1 MTTGRPPAWLDELP
15 VQAGPPW
22 LSMGTRP
29 LDLDRWLIL
38 DANFDDELALKNR
51 LLAEQHDEVVATLPG
66 SEPGS
71 QETLDLIRAWLETR
85 GHAPR
90 TPPEGL
96 HPMDAAGRLV
106 QEDLCLVEE
115 RDGSWV
121 MTAGSVCFP
130 SHWRVQEKLGQSVAT
145 IHGPVHHYNEELRTR
160 VDNFFARL
168 RLDRPVWRRNSSI
181 HSHDE
186 LFRPEPHESPE
197 SFDGLGPTDVWL
209 RSEYETL
216 RRLPQTDT
224 ILFTIKT
231 QQCAIDRLRER
242 PDVAHGLGA
251 KLTAL
256 EPELERRGD
265 RVPFPG
271 WLPGWLAAC

>member
-1 MTTGRPPAWLDELP
+1 MTTEVAPAWLDELP
-15 VQAGPPW
+15 LQPGPPW

-38 DANFDDELALKNR
+38 DGRFDDELALKNR
-51 LLAEQHDEVVATLPG
+51 LLTERHHDVIATLPG

-71 QETLDLIRAWLETR
+71 QETLDLVRVWLAVR
-85 GHAPR
+85 GHAPASL
-90 TPPEGL
+90 PDGL
-96 HPMDAAGRLV
+96 HPIDAAGRLV

-130 SHWRVQEKLGQSVAT
+130 SHWRVHEKLGHSVAT
-145 IHGPVHHYNEELRTR
+145 IHGPVHHYDEELRSR
-160 VDNFFARL
+160 VDNFFTRL
-168 RLDRPVWRRNSSI
+168 RVDRPVWRRNSSI

-197 SFDGLGPTDVWL
+197 SFDGLGPSEIWL

-216 RRLPQTDT
+216 RRLPQSDT

-231 QQCAIDRLRER
+231 QQCQIDRLRQR
-242 PDVAHGLGA
+242 AGGGQRA
-251 KLTAL
+251 GRKTGSA
-256 EPELERRGD
+256 R
-265 RVPFPG
+265 
-271 WLPGWLAAC
+271 A

>member
-1 MTTGRPPAWLDELP
+1 M
-15 VQAGPPW
+15 V
-22 LSMGTRP
+22 
-29 LDLDRWLIL
+29 
-38 DANFDDELALKNR
+38 
-51 LLAEQHDEVVATLPG
+51 
-66 SEPGS
+66 
-71 QETLDLIRAWLETR
+71 
-85 GHAPR
+85 
-90 TPPEGL
+90 L
-96 HPMDAAGRLV
+96 HPIDAAGRLV

-130 SHWRVQEKLGQSVAT
+130 SHWRVQEKLGHSVAT
-145 IHGPVHHYNEELRTR
+145 IHGPVHHYDEELRTR
-160 VDNFFARL
+160 VDNFFSRL
-168 RLDRPVWRRNSSI
+168 RVDRPVWRRNSSI

-197 SFDGLGPTDVWL
+197 SFDGLGPTDIWL

-216 RRLPQTDT
+216 RRLPRTDT

-231 QQCAIDRLRER
+231 QQCEIDRLRAR

-251 KLTAL
+251 KLAAL

-265 RVPFPG
+265 RVPFPK

>member
-1 MTTGRPPAWLDELP
+1 
-15 VQAGPPW
+15 
-22 LSMGTRP
+22 MGTRP

-38 DANFDDELALKNR
+38 DANFDHELALKTR
-51 LLAEQHDEVVATLPG
+51 LLTERHDDVVVTLPG
-66 SEPGS
+66 SEAGS
-71 QETLDLIRAWLETR
+71 QETLDLIGAWLEAR
-85 GHAPR
+85 GH
-90 TPPEGL
+90 TPASPQMAL
-96 HPMDAAGRLV
+96 HPIDAAGRLV
-106 QEDLCLVEE
+106 QEDLCLVED

-130 SHWRVQEKLGQSVAT
+130 SHWRVQEKLGHSVAT
-145 IHGPVHHYNEELRTR
+145 IHGPVHHYDEELLTR
-160 VDNFFARL
+160 VDNFFSRL
-168 RLDRPVWRRNSSI
+168 RVDRPVWRRNSSI

-197 SFDGLGPTDVWL
+197 SFDGLGPTEIWL

-216 RRLPQTDT
+216 RRLPRTDT

-231 QQCAIDRLRER
+231 QQCEIDRLRAR

-251 KLTAL
+251 KLAAL

-265 RVPFPG
+265 RVPFPK